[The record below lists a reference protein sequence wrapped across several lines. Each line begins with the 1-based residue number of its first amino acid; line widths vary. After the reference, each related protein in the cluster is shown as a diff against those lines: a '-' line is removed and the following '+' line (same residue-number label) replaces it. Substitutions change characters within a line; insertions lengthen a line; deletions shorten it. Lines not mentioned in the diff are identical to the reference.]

1 MSEFN
6 RKTNFSRFTAIQRN
20 LPRSFVIVALLAS
33 LLVPFTGS
41 GAGSGGKGYCVYI
54 GTYTRSES
62 KGIYGY
68 RFSPKTGDITPLGL
82 IQEAHNP
89 SWITE
94 SPNHRFLYATDEHP
108 VRGDPGNTVS
118 AYAMDTKTGKLTFL
132 NKVSTK
138 GVGPAHLA
146 IDKTGKMLAVANFG
160 NGSIATIPIHSDGQL
175 GEVADYIEHHGH
187 AAGPPVPPDENGL
200 SPTDPHNHCVMFS
213 PDNRFLLACNIG
225 LGKVFVYR
233 IDISTGKLEQ
243 NGEPFTTSA
252 EGWRTRHL
260 AFSPNGKYVYMIS
273 GSMQL
278 TTAAYDAASGTL
290 KELQTLPF
298 TPAGSKAEGSEVR
311 VDRTGRFVYASSRG
325 IDAQLKSM
333 HVDGSIDVFA
343 VDPATGTLTPVQHIA
358 SGGQTPRT
366 FTFDPTGAYVFV
378 GNENSGNI
386 TVFSVDRQTG
396 KLTPTG
402 KVMTDAPEPSC
413 IVFIAAK

>member
-1 MSEFN
+1 MSESNPKRTF
-6 RKTNFSRFTAIQRN
+6 A
-20 LPRSFVIVALLAS
+20 RSGAVKKNTGRLVALAALAAAIILPS
-33 LLVPFTGS
+33 
-41 GAGSGGKGYCVYI
+41 AGLHAGPGGKGYFVYI

-68 RFSPKTGDITPLGL
+68 RFSPKTGDIMPLGL

-108 VRGDPGNTVS
+108 VKGDPGNTVS

-132 NKVSTK
+132 NKASTK

-146 IDKTGKMLAVANFG
+146 IDKTGRMLVVANFG
-160 NGSIATIPIHSDGQL
+160 NGSIATMPIHPDGQV
-175 GEVADYIEHHGH
+175 GEVADYVEHHGH
-187 AAGPPVPPDENGL
+187 AAGPAVPPDENGL

-213 PDNRFLLACNIG
+213 PDNRYLLACNIG

-233 IDISTGKLEQ
+233 IDTATGKLEQ
-243 NGEPFTTSA
+243 NGEPFTTPA
-252 EGWRTRHL
+252 EAWRPRHL
-260 AFSPNGKYVYMIS
+260 AFSPSGKYVYMIS

-278 TTAAYDAASGTL
+278 TTAAYDAATGTL

-298 TPAGSKAEGSEVR
+298 TPPGSKAEGSEVR

-325 IDAQLKSM
+325 IDAHLKSM
-333 HVDGSIDVFA
+333 KVDGSIDVFA
-343 VDPATGTLTPVQHIA
+343 VDPGNGTLTPVQHIP

-366 FTFDPTGAYVFV
+366 FTFDPTGAYLFV
-378 GNENSGNI
+378 GNENSGTI
-386 TVFSVDRQTG
+386 AIFSVDQKTG

-402 KVMTDAPEPSC
+402 KVMNDAPEPSC
-413 IVFIAAK
+413 IVFVAAR